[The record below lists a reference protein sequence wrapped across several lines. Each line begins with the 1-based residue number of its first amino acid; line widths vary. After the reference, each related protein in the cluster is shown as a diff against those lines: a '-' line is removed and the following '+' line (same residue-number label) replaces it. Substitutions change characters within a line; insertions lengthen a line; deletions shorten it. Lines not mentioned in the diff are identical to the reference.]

1 MNEEIFGF
9 MNVKES
15 YQILRLKKGAD
26 LEQVKTSFRHL
37 AFELHPDL
45 NQDNPHAARQF
56 QRLNE
61 AYVLLRETLQ
71 NDPPDAR
78 AKGPRPRKEKKE
90 KPATDKGRGAPGKA
104 EKKTREKKEPPKKDK
119 ASSDTGT
126 GFYFRKEEVLQN
138 ILKDPFARKVY
149 EDIYNQIREGG
160 ARLKDVPRVVKK
172 QNLNVRL
179 GERSLNLNLSGGF
192 FNGVKSWFK
201 GQMDD
206 EKTVYL
212 APSQLL
218 PGSIIRLQIKQA
230 FTNKSISVEVPL
242 PMDYVIGRPIK
253 LKGLGRRIG
262 PLKGDLYLRLLAK

>member
-1 MNEEIFGF
+1 

-15 YQILRLKKGAD
+15 YQILKLKHGAD
-26 LEQVKTSFRHL
+26 LEQVKTSFRRL

-71 NDPPDAR
+71 DEPSSAHV
-78 AKGPRPRKEKKE
+78 KGPKPRKEKKE
-90 KPATDKGRGAPGKA
+90 KPAKETERGAPGKA
-104 EKKTREKKEPPKKDK
+104 EKKTTKKKETPKKEK
-119 ASSDTGT
+119 ASKDTGP

-149 EDIYNQIREGG
+149 EDIYNQIRAGG
-160 ARLKDVPRVVKK
+160 AKLKNVPRVVKK

-179 GERSLNLNLSGGF
+179 GDKSLNLNLSGGF
-192 FNGVKSWFK
+192 FKGLKSWFK
-201 GQMDD
+201 GQMDE
-206 EKTVYL
+206 EKTVHL
-212 APSQLL
+212 APGQLL

-262 PLKGDLYLRLLAK
+262 PLKGDLYLRLLVK